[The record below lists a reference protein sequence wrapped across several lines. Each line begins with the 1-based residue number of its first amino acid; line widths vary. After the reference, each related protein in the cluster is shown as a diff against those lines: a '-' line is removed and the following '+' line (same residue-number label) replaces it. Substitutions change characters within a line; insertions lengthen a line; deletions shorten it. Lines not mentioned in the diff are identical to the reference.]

1 MTEETASES
10 TKSGEEIQAERYSI
24 VQKVMAKET
33 FIDPLD
39 ADLVTRAYSMFEK
52 NPQKIV
58 EEVTEKFKFYCRKCI
73 KEIALID
80 HKNEISNASTS
91 EAEKLKSSVVNE
103 IYGKVKADPVLEQL
117 LIMLIFK
124 NKFWE
129 WIRYGLKEVL
139 NEQRMQPGHEINTV
153 LNTRFHILKKT
164 KNIKM
169 VGDLIVSD
177 VTEIVNSFKN
187 EVMKKNVK
195 LF

>member
-1 MTEETASES
+1 MTEKTAFGSKTE
-10 TKSGEEIQAERYSI
+10 EEIQAERYDL
-24 VQKVMAKET
+24 VQKVMGKET

-39 ADLVTRAYSMFEK
+39 ADQVTRAYSVFEK

-73 KEIALID
+73 KEIALIE
-80 HKNEISNASTS
+80 HKNEISNASIT
-91 EAEKLKSSVVNE
+91 EAEKLRSTVVNE
-103 IYGKVKADPVLEQL
+103 IFDKVKDDPILEQL
-117 LIMLIFK
+117 LVMLIFK

-129 WIRYGLKEVL
+129 WIRYGLKEIL
-139 NEQRMQPGHEINTV
+139 NEQRSQPGHEINNV

-169 VGDLIVSD
+169 VGDLVVSD
-177 VTEIVNSFKN
+177 VTEIVNNFKN